1 MSISNLNLFITI
13 NDADF
18 YLTVVPSSFENA
30 VLVKLTDLL
39 DFLKEELF
47 FTDSSDFLE
56 ISCKIVWLS
65 TDFDLT
71 TGALFS
77 KLNFL
82 VLFMSRPRSVPIVKS
97 EQLVRT
103 RNVLLLPLSLAAS
116 LSRHPLIVVVVVEE
130 LVDDENPS
138 NLSFCFFA
146 LKLLR
151 RNTILEFEFVVWLVT
166 VALENDATE
175 IESSSFS
182 AFLCS
187 LIIIGRSD
195 LLMSLT

>member
-1 MSISNLNLFITI
+1 M
-13 NDADF
+13 
-18 YLTVVPSSFENA
+18 
-30 VLVKLTDLL
+30 
-39 DFLKEELF
+39 
-47 FTDSSDFLE
+47 
-56 ISCKIVWLS
+56 
-65 TDFDLT
+65 
-71 TGALFS
+71 
-77 KLNFL
+77 
-82 VLFMSRPRSVPIVKS
+82 
-97 EQLVRT
+97 RT
-103 RNVLLLPLSLAAS
+103 RNVLLLPLSLATS